1 MHCLVDWKELGRW
14 GGRVGM
20 GARLF
25 VKQTEATDRHR
36 WLFVVPILGL
46 VWTTAKKC
54 IGQEV

>member
-1 MHCLVDWKELGRW
+1 M
-14 GGRVGM
+14 GM